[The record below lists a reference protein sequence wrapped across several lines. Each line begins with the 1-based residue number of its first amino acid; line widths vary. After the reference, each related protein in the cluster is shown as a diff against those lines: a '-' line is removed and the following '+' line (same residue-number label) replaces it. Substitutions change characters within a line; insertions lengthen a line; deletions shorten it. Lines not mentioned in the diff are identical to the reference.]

1 MLVAMNLPVTE
12 TPPATRVM
20 IVDDQ
25 ASIREMLADV
35 VGAMEG
41 FEVVAGAGDF
51 DEAVKVARKLQPDVV
66 ILDWLFPGG
75 GGASF
80 LAEMKTSR
88 IQSQVLVLS
97 AGTGDGAIHEAL
109 TSGAR
114 GYVEKGAN
122 LTDLMQ
128 ALRVVSTGGAYFG
141 PVASEVVGRLVQR
154 S

>member
-1 MLVAMNLPVTE
+1 MLRAMNLPAVE
-12 TPPATRVM
+12 SPRAIRVV

-25 ASIREMLADV
+25 ASIREMLAEV

-41 FEVVAGAGDF
+41 FEVVAEAGDF
-51 DEAVKVARKLQPDVV
+51 DAAVKVVRKQEPDVV

-80 LAEMKTSR
+80 LAEMKVSR

-122 LTDLMQ
+122 LTDFMQ
-128 ALRVVSTGGAYFG
+128 ALRVVSAGGAYFG